1 LRGRKTTSYLILER
15 SISSSIMREK
25 DYLVGLRH
33 IPGMGAKTINLLMQR
48 FGSAQYLWH
57 VSEKE
62 LRQHSQLTDT
72 FIENFFHHRNGL
84 NLEEILASLA
94 NKGIKTVTILDNH
107 YPINLRRI
115 YDPPP
120 VLFYQ
125 GEWSAVD
132 AQALGIVG
140 SRKATVYGQK
150 VAEKLGRELAQAGFV
165 IISGM
170 ARGIDSHAHRGCLE
184 VAGRTVGV
192 LGSGLDVIYPRE
204 NYKLAEQIKANGVL
218 LTEFIPGTAPLAGNF
233 PARNRII
240 AGLSLGVIVVE
251 AAIKSGALITADFAL
266 EAGRDVF
273 AVPGPI
279 TSPNSKGTHHLIKQG
294 AKLVDQVGDILE
306 EYRAVESTAQLE
318 VQGAMFD
325 LTDDEQIIYNVLS
338 WTPLRLEE
346 LAHIT
351 RWTPGKIQTV
361 LSLLEL
367 HGLIEQLPG
376 RQFVRKSL

>member
-1 LRGRKTTSYLILER
+1 MQER
-15 SISSSIMREK
+15 
-25 DYLVGLRH
+25 DYLVGLKH
-33 IPGMGAKTINLLMQR
+33 IPGMGAKTINLLVQY
-48 FGSAQYLWH
+48 FGSAQHLWH

-62 LRQHSQLTDT
+62 LRQHPQLTDN
-72 FIENFFHHRNGL
+72 FIEKFFYHRKGL

-94 NKGIKTVTILDNH
+94 NKGIKTVTVLDEH
-107 YPINLRRI
+107 YPINLRQI
-115 YDPPP
+115 YDPPL

-125 GEWSAVD
+125 GEWSKVD

-165 IISGM
+165 IVSGM

-184 VAGRTVGV
+184 VDGRTIGV

-218 LTEFIPGTAPLAGNF
+218 LTEYIPGTAPIAGNF

-279 TSPNSKGTHHLIKQG
+279 SSPNSKGTHHLIKQG

-306 EYRAVESTAQLE
+306 EYRVVEDAAETE
-318 VQGAMFD
+318 IQGTMFN
-325 LTDDEQIIYNVLS
+325 LTDDEQAIYDVLS
-338 WTPLRLEE
+338 LTPLRVEE

-351 RWTPGKIQTV
+351 RWAPGKIQTV

-376 RQFVRKSL
+376 RQFIRKSL